1 MSEEEIAQKFPLGY
15 QYLKENEQELRSRE
29 KGRFDKPNQWYL
41 FGRKQGISE
50 VEIPKIMTSEI
61 ANYPSMTFDNG
72 KMYHATTVYSF
83 ILRKPSEL
91 AYKFY
96 LSILNS
102 KLLWFYLSNTG
113 TVLRGGYF
121 RFKTKYLYP
130 FPLPELPEN
139 SESYSQKADLMLSLN
154 EQLQDLTGKFI
165 RILQR
170 KFEIEKLSKKLE
182 NWHELTYAEFIK
194 ELAKKK
200 VKMSLSEEAE
210 WEEYFLAEQAKA
222 QQLML
227 QIENTD
233 KEIDQMVY
241 KLYDLTDDEIAII
254 EAS

>member
-1 MSEEEIAQKFPLGY
+1 M
-15 QYLKENEQELRSRE
+15 
-29 KGRFDKPNQWYL
+29 
-41 FGRKQGISE
+41 
-50 VEIPKIMTSEI
+50 
-61 ANYPSMTFDNG
+61 
-72 KMYHATTVYSF
+72 
-83 ILRKPSEL
+83 
-91 AYKFY
+91 
-96 LSILNS
+96 
-102 KLLWFYLSNTG
+102 
-113 TVLRGGYF
+113 LRGGYF